1 MAKAKKAA
9 RRKRGNGQI
18 TQAEQSEWDA
28 FFPFKDVKLQSGQMV
43 VVKQWD
49 IDTGAILTGRVVQLL
64 QKLQAEG
71 IAGSVELPTLL
82 RVAKDE
88 CLQIVA
94 ETIGW
99 SVPQL
104 KKQATW
110 EDFMS
115 LLQAVIDTC
124 LVREDGAAGAL
135 PKVVELA
142 GSLGPIVGA
151 MGGTE

>member
-1 MAKAKKAA
+1 MGKGK
-9 RRKRGNGQI
+9 RKRANSEPSK
-18 TQAEQSEWDA
+18 AEKAEWDA
-28 FFPFKDVKLQSGQMV
+28 FFPFVDVELQSGQKV

-64 QKLQAEG
+64 QKLQAAG
-71 IAGSVELPTLL
+71 ISGSVELPALL
-82 RVAKDE
+82 GVAKDE

-99 SVPQL
+99 TVPEL
-104 KKQATW
+104 RKRATW

-124 LVREDGAAGAL
+124 LVREDGASGAL

-151 MGGTE
+151 MGGAESP